1 MPWVNELLDRFGTA
15 HFFMTLDLTKCY
27 WHIPLSPEFPLC
39 TDFTNS
45 THFYLAFSKK
55 GVDYISQKLS
65 EWEMPGLSSEVGIW
79 WGVAQ
84 LQGRGGAVNSEGPG
98 SFPSFSSSIVS
109 TKAAKVKR
117 LHLL

>member
-1 MPWVNELLDRFGTA
+1 MLLAYSLVYRVSTLYRFYQFHTLLFG
-15 HFFMTLDLTKCY
+15 FF
-27 WHIPLSPEFPLC
+27 
-39 TDFTNS
+39 
-45 THFYLAFSKK
+45 KK

-98 SFPSFSSSIVS
+98 SFPSSIVS